1 MTTRASFVP
10 ALLRGQNGP
19 MKLALLSLIVLPLLA
34 FAACGD
40 DDSGP
45 RPGED
50 TPAESPSGGATPTA
64 AQLEQLTTTEVPG
77 FERSESRLV
86 AGSGSVLYTSSE
98 KTAGGAS
105 VLVSVRLSA
114 CDPFICGTL
123 DPKDYE
129 SADAQRNLKSILSTA
144 LIESPGLVWEF
155 GRIELAPG
163 HAGLFTYVA
172 GYLETRSDSG
182 TSRVSANGYRAW
194 YHNRRLHILVEV
206 MTRGGSTPQTL
217 DEVKTR
223 MTRTEG
229 EKAAKEVF
237 AAFAAA
243 FGR

>member
-1 MTTRASFVP
+1 
-10 ALLRGQNGP
+10 

-114 CDPFICGTL
+114 CDPS
-123 DPKDYE
+123 
-129 SADAQRNLKSILSTA
+129 SAARSTQRTA
-144 LIESPGLVWEF
+144 KAPTPSATSSPSSPP
-155 GRIELAPG
+155 R
-163 HAGLFTYVA
+163 
-172 GYLETRSDSG
+172 
-182 TSRVSANGYRAW
+182 
-194 YHNRRLHILVEV
+194 
-206 MTRGGSTPQTL
+206 
-217 DEVKTR
+217 
-223 MTRTEG
+223 
-229 EKAAKEVF
+229 
-237 AAFAAA
+237 
-243 FGR
+243 